1 MKANGIADYVRM
13 SQMYNC
19 INCGK
24 ELKSFEC
31 DCGKDVKVWNS
42 GLRKNVTRR
51 VSWEENNE

>member
-1 MKANGIADYVRM
+1 
-13 SQMYNC
+13 MYNC